1 MEKLKE
7 LWEKLKSIRHFEIY
21 LAIFIGVIICVVY
34 FGLYFDQG
42 SDKKED
48 NSTAEIGTA
57 VEYVDNLE
65 NKLCN
70 VLSKIDGVM
79 EVDVMITLESGFSYE
94 YVQESQKIEIT
105 LDDTDEKLNIVKEI
119 YPKIKGVVVVA
130 KGSEDFR
137 VKMDILEAVV
147 TLLQIDESAVT
158 ILS

>member
-7 LWEKLKSIRHFEIY
+7 FWEKLKSIRHFEIY
-21 LAIFIGVIICVVY
+21 LAVFIGVIICVVY
-34 FGLYFDQG
+34 FGLYFDHG

-48 NSTAEIGTA
+48 NSTEEIGTA

-94 YVQESQKIEIT
+94 YVPESQKIEIT

>member
-48 NSTAEIGTA
+48 NSTEEIGTA
-57 VEYVDNLE
+57 EEYVDNLE

-94 YVQESQKIEIT
+94 YVPESQKIEIT

>member
-7 LWEKLKSIRHFEIY
+7 FWEKLKSIRHFEIY
-21 LAIFIGVIICVVY
+21 LAVFIGVIICVVY

-48 NSTAEIGTA
+48 NSTEEIGTA

>member
-7 LWEKLKSIRHFEIY
+7 FWEKLKSIRHSEIY
-21 LAIFIGVIICVVY
+21 LAVFIGVIICIVY
-34 FGLYFDQG
+34 FGLYFDHG

-48 NSTAEIGTA
+48 NSTEEIGTA

-94 YVQESQKIEIT
+94 YVPESQKIEIT
-105 LDDTDEKLNIVKEI
+105 LDDTEEKLNIVKEI

>member
-48 NSTAEIGTA
+48 NSTAEIRTT